1 MKNLKDSLKK
11 LKEIVEW
18 FDKAEEVDI
27 EAGLEKIKE
36 GTALIKESRLT
47 LKNLEN
53 EFEKVKNDLEDNNEE
68 GINNGLKNE
77 EKL

>member
-68 GINNGLKNE
+68 GINNGLKNK
-77 EKL
+77 EK